1 MTLRFASIFYCYKM
15 ADKAIE
21 VEGENSIK
29 EISKKA
35 VEEPTPIK
43 KITDLTDEEKKTDN

>member
-1 MTLRFASIFYCYKM
+1 M
-15 ADKAIE
+15 ADKVIE

-35 VEEPTPIK
+35 VGEPIPIK
-43 KITDLTDEEKKTDN
+43 KITDLSDEEKKTDN

>member
-1 MTLRFASIFYCYKM
+1 M

-21 VEGENSIK
+21 VEGENYIK

-35 VEEPTPIK
+35 VEEPIPIK
-43 KITDLTDEEKKTDN
+43 KITDLADEEKNR